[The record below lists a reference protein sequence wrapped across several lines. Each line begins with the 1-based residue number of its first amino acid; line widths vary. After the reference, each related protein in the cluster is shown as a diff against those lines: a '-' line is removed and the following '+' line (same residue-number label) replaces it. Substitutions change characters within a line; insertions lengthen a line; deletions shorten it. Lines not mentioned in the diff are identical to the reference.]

1 MKALVLMAGRGLG
14 GDAVV
19 TLNVIR
25 ALEERGVQCE
35 LALDENSPGVLF
47 KKKGYTWHK
56 IKIPQAGGHAATK
69 LSAMKAAFKMLTAT
83 FKVRRLI
90 KKLDVDFIVGVIGG
104 GAIVGSVGAKL
115 SNTPAASVICTPL
128 DSKVCS
134 KFNPCFALP
143 ETSLFRQ
150 DVLPDNIQKTYF
162 PINADVN
169 DGNAEVAF
177 KKLKEEPLFDE
188 NKKTILF
195 SSGSS
200 IFKGIIDA
208 ANKFAE
214 YSNGK
219 YNLLL
224 IGLPLKDDYLD
235 GLHKDIV
242 YLGYV
247 DWLKDLYA
255 FLDLAVLT
263 DDGLMVEE
271 SVACELPTVALTR
284 VKWGRYHNMAGI
296 FEGAVIES
304 ELDESNEKIMEAL
317 NNLDSLK
324 EASKKY
330 SSNLVHSK
338 EILADK
344 ILEAVKK

>member
-19 TLNVIR
+19 TLNVLK
-25 ALEERGVQCE
+25 ALEERGVQCQ

-47 KKKGYTWHK
+47 KKNGYTWHK

-69 LSAMKAAFKMLTAT
+69 ASAIKAAFKMITAT
-83 FKVRRLI
+83 FKVRKLI
-90 KKLDVDFIVGVIGG
+90 KSLDVDFIVGVIGG

-115 SNTPAASVICTPL
+115 SNVPAASVICTPL

-150 DVLPDNIQKTYF
+150 DVLPDNIKKTYF

-169 DGNAEVAF
+169 DGNPQIALDNL
-177 KKLKEEPLFDE
+177 KKEKLFDE

-208 ANKFAE
+208 VNKFAE
-214 YSNGK
+214 YSDK
-219 YNLLL
+219 YNILL
-224 IGLPLKDDYLD
+224 IGLPLKDNYLD
-235 GLHKDIV
+235 GLNKNII
-242 YLGYV
+242 YLGYCN
-247 DWLKDLYA
+247 WLKDLYS
-255 FLDLAVLT
+255 FIDLAVLT

-271 SVACELPTVALTR
+271 AVACEVPTVAITR

-304 ELDESNEKIMEAL
+304 ELDESNEKIQEAL
-317 NNLDSLK
+317 NSLDDLK

-330 SSNLVHSK
+330 SSKLIRSK
-338 EILADK
+338 EILADN

>member
-128 DSKVCS
+128 DS
-134 KFNPCFALP
+134 
-143 ETSLFRQ
+143 
-150 DVLPDNIQKTYF
+150 
-162 PINADVN
+162 
-169 DGNAEVAF
+169 
-177 KKLKEEPLFDE
+177 
-188 NKKTILF
+188 
-195 SSGSS
+195 
-200 IFKGIIDA
+200 
-208 ANKFAE
+208 
-214 YSNGK
+214 
-219 YNLLL
+219 
-224 IGLPLKDDYLD
+224 
-235 GLHKDIV
+235 
-242 YLGYV
+242 
-247 DWLKDLYA
+247 
-255 FLDLAVLT
+255 
-263 DDGLMVEE
+263 
-271 SVACELPTVALTR
+271 
-284 VKWGRYHNMAGI
+284 
-296 FEGAVIES
+296 
-304 ELDESNEKIMEAL
+304 
-317 NNLDSLK
+317 
-324 EASKKY
+324 
-330 SSNLVHSK
+330 
-338 EILADK
+338 
-344 ILEAVKK
+344 

>member
-19 TLNVIR
+19 TLNVLK
-25 ALEERGVQCE
+25 ALEERGVQCQ

-47 KKKGYTWHK
+47 KKNGYTWHK

-69 LSAMKAAFKMLTAT
+69 ASAIKAAFKMITAT
-83 FKVRRLI
+83 FKVRKLI
-90 KKLDVDFIVGVIGG
+90 KSLDVDFIVGVIGG

-115 SNTPAASVICTPL
+115 SNVPAASVICTPL

-150 DVLPDNIQKTYF
+150 DVLPDNIKKTYF

-169 DGNAEVAF
+169 DGNPQIALDNL
-177 KKLKEEPLFDE
+177 KKEKLFDE

-208 ANKFAE
+208 VNKFAE
-214 YSNGK
+214 YSDE
-219 YNLLL
+219 YNILL
-224 IGLPLKDDYLD
+224 IGLPLKDNYLD
-235 GLHKDIV
+235 GLNENII
-242 YLGYV
+242 YLGYCN
-247 DWLKDLYA
+247 WLKDLYS
-255 FLDLAVLT
+255 FIDLAVLT

-271 SVACELPTVALTR
+271 AVACEVPTVAITR

-304 ELDESNEKIMEAL
+304 ELDESNEKIQEAL
-317 NNLDSLK
+317 NTLDDLK
-324 EASKKY
+324 EASKKF
-330 SSNLVHSK
+330 SSKLIRSK
-338 EILADK
+338 EILADN

>member
-19 TLNVIR
+19 TLNVLK
-25 ALEERGVQCE
+25 ALEERGVQCQ

-47 KKKGYTWHK
+47 KKNGYTWHK

-69 LSAMKAAFKMLTAT
+69 ASAIKAAFKMITAT
-83 FKVRRLI
+83 FKVRKLI
-90 KKLDVDFIVGVIGG
+90 KSLDVDFIVGVIGG

-115 SNTPAASVICTPL
+115 SNVPAASVICTPL

-150 DVLPDNIQKTYF
+150 DVLPDNIKKTYF

-169 DGNAEVAF
+169 DGNPQIALDNL
-177 KKLKEEPLFDE
+177 KKEKLFDE

-208 ANKFAE
+208 VNKFAE
-214 YSNGK
+214 YSDK
-219 YNLLL
+219 YNILL
-224 IGLPLKDDYLD
+224 IGLPLKDNYLD
-235 GLHKDIV
+235 GLNKNII
-242 YLGYV
+242 YLGYCN
-247 DWLKDLYA
+247 WLKDLYS
-255 FLDLAVLT
+255 FIDLAVLT

-271 SVACELPTVALTR
+271 AVACEVPTVAITR

-304 ELDESNEKIMEAL
+304 ELDESNEKIHEAL
-317 NNLDSLK
+317 NSLDDLK

-330 SSNLVHSK
+330 SSKLIRSK
-338 EILADK
+338 EILADN